1 VPPAFVTVRITGGTA
16 FPRVDYTNYAP
27 FYPGITIRQALA
39 STGLV
44 EFGPNGF
51 IRNVAGIPISG
62 AVEVRLRY
70 NGRVIPQTLL
80 DSPAEPGSIV
90 GLELYYSSTGAIPVP
105 L

>member
-1 VPPAFVTVRITGGTA
+1 LPPAFVTVRITGGSS
-16 FPRVDYTNYAP
+16 FPRVDYTNYIP

-44 EFGPNGF
+44 DFGPSGF
-51 IRNVAGIPISG
+51 IRNVAGIPIG
-62 AVEVRLRY
+62 DGVDVQLRY

-80 DSPAEPGSIV
+80 NAPADPGSIV
-90 GLELYYSSTGAIPVP
+90 GLELFYGLTGAVPIP

>member
-1 VPPAFVTVRITGGTA
+1 MRITGGSA
-16 FPRVDYTNYAP
+16 FPRVNYTNYVP

-44 EFGPNGF
+44 DFGPAGF

-80 DSPAEPGSIV
+80 NASAEPGSII
-90 GLELYYSSTGAIPVP
+90 GLELHYSSTGAIPIP